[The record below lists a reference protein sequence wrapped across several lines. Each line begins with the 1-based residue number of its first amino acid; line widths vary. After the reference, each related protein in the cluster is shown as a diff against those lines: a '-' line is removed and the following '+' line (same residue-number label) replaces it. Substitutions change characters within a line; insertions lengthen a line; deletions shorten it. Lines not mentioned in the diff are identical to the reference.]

1 MTSSSPTENTGY
13 QKLGSTLY
21 QAFVEFPVSAATIS
35 RQQQNFGKNSAN
47 MRSNVK
53 NNIDTPAANQENAG
67 ESTYVIDPAL
77 ARMCQETESVSSR
90 MADKPDL
97 APGNVWKELYS
108 RSERS
113 LRSSRDIRD
122 IGKGY
127 LTKDEVEKARQSGK
141 WGPTEPSDLFLRL
154 YHDALCT
161 LNEDLGSGMVS
172 PSLMGTSGVVP
183 LTIISCIPDIV
194 RHMSNLIV
202 RADKEVFIAT
212 NYWQNGVAASYLTH
226 ALRELSRRC
235 GERGTRA
242 VVKVIYDRGSP
253 KQLIQPHKVV
263 PEKDYTGKAVGLPS
277 QDEVPNIDLQAM
289 NYHDPL
295 LGTFHAKYM
304 VVDRKVAVLQS
315 NNIQDNDNLEMMVQ
329 VEGPVVDSLYDMAL
343 LSWHKVM
350 EPPLPTH
357 NTPAGAGLE
366 GKESFTPSHDKIFT
380 SQGTLINSKVVIHP
394 ERMAPRAAAYGI
406 EADHILS
413 SEEVGAGGTENAL
426 QTSNGNAPLPQNGVA
441 NGAVNGAT
449 NGANGATVNPET
461 GNTAGLMPQTN
472 PSGLPTGQT
481 IDNPVQQTNNGT
493 PPSNL
498 PEHLADEPH
507 WDVDLVSE
515 IARVQASVAGGP
527 NETHVEAVCR
537 HLNHT
542 INEGFKGSLAPE
554 CEPEE
559 QMTPYVPQPAHAP
572 FPIALVNRDPYG
584 PPNHKSLANPQNAA
598 WLSALRN
605 ATKNVFIQSPTLN
618 AEPLVPAIV
627 EACERGIDVYCYI
640 CLGYNDV
647 GELLPMQGGHNEMI
661 SNQLYGALSD
671 AGKEKLHW
679 YWYVGKDQTQPVA
692 ADRKKRSCH
701 IKLMIVDERVGIAGS
716 GNQDTQSWFHSQ
728 EVNVMID
735 SPEVC
740 KSWIDALRRNQNTH
754 RYGAVGRHDGIWR
767 DGDGAEVKGAMGVD
781 PGRFSWAKGLVGAVK
796 RVQGEGGF

>member
-13 QKLGSTLY
+13 QKFGSTLY
-21 QAFVEFPVSAATIS
+21 QAFVEFPVSAATIP
-35 RQQQNFGKNSAN
+35 RQQQNLNYSA
-47 MRSNVK
+47 MKHAAK
-53 NNIDTPAANQENAG
+53 NNIDTPAADQEAAG
-67 ESTYVIDPAL
+67 ESDYVLDPAL
-77 ARMCQETESVSSR
+77 VRLCQEAGTVSQQL
-90 MADKPDL
+90 AEKPDL

-113 LRSSRDIRD
+113 LRSGRDIRD
-122 IGKGY
+122 IGKGF
-127 LTKDEVEKARQSGK
+127 LAEGELEKARQSGN
-141 WGPTEPSDLFLRL
+141 WGSNEPSDLFLRL

-172 PSLMGTSGVVP
+172 PPLMGSSGVVP

-202 RADKEVFIAT
+202 RAEKEVYLAT

-226 ALRELSRRC
+226 AIRELSRRC

-242 VVKVIYDRGSP
+242 VVKVVYDRGSP
-253 KQLIQPHKVV
+253 KQVFQPHKVV
-263 PEKDYTGKAVGLPS
+263 AEKDYTGKAVGLPA
-277 QDEVPNIDLQAM
+277 QDEIPNVDLQAM

-295 LGTFHAKYM
+295 LGTFHAKFM
-304 VVDRKVAVLQS
+304 VVDRKIAVVQS

-329 VEGPVVDSLYDMAL
+329 LEGPVVDSLYDMAL
-343 LSWHKVM
+343 LTWHKAF

-357 NTPAGAGLE
+357 NTPAATGLG
-366 GKESFTPSHDKIFT
+366 GKEWLGPRDDEIFT
-380 SQGTLINSKVVIHP
+380 SQGTLHDSKVVVHP
-394 ERMAPRAAAYGI
+394 DHMSPRAAAYGI
-406 EADHILS
+406 EADHKLVS
-413 SEEVGAGGTENAL
+413 NGVGPSGDESVL
-426 QTSNGNAPLPQNGVA
+426 QTSNGSNVDTPLSQNGVA
-441 NGAVNGAT
+441 NSAT
-449 NGANGATVNPET
+449 NGAA
-461 GNTAGLMPQTN
+461 
-472 PSGLPTGQT
+472 
-481 IDNPVQQTNNGT
+481 NGT
-493 PPSNL
+493 NGTTTHPEGAVGDAPPQNHAPVAHGQNTERSQAGAPL
-498 PEHLADEPH
+498 PEHLADDTH
-507 WDVDLVSE
+507 WDVSRAGE

-527 NETHVEAVCR
+527 NETHIHAVGR

-542 INEGFKGSLAPE
+542 INQGFEGSLAPE
-554 CEPEE
+554 CDAAER
-559 QMTPYVPQPAHAP
+559 MTPYVPHPAHAP
-572 FPIALVNRDPYG
+572 FPVALVNRPPYG
-584 PPNHKSLANPQNAA
+584 PPNHRSLANPQNAA

-605 ATKNVFIQSPTLN
+605 ATKNVFIQTPTLN
-618 AEPLVPAIV
+618 AEPLVPAIA

-661 SNQLYGALSD
+661 ANQLYGALSET
-671 AGKEKLHW
+671 GRSKLHW

-701 IKLMIVDERVGIAGS
+701 IKLMIVDERVGIQGS

-735 SPEVC
+735 SPAVC
-740 KSWIDALRRNQNTH
+740 RGWIDALRRNQNTH
-754 RYGAVGRHDGIWR
+754 RYGAVGRDDGVWR
-767 DGDGAEVKGAMGVD
+767 DGAGSEVKGAMGVD